1 MTIRVKIRMSKI
13 MHTLIKV
20 GRRMYA
26 NCRLLHTLLSAKQ
39 IDTLKK
45 LMEINNC
52 SQKHTENSRKKVHE
66 SYQKNQKNFLK
77 FKKHSGK
84 NECTCQNTYV
94 QNHAY
99 VHQLSN
105 PAYLIISKANR
116 YFKEINEN
124 KCLKVKSVKIQSY
137 FWSVFSCIWTFP
149 VFWSVF
155 SCIHI
160 SLIFPYFLR
169 IQSEYKK
176 IRTRNNSVFG
186 QFSHI
191 AN

>member
-1 MTIRVKIRMSKI
+1 MSIRVKIRMSKI
-13 MHTLIKV
+13 MHTPIKV
-20 GRRMYA
+20 GRRTYA
-26 NCRLLHTLLSAKQ
+26 NCRILHSLLSAKQ

-52 SQKHTENSRKKVHE
+52 SQKHTVNVWKKVHE
-66 SYQKNQKNFLK
+66 RYQKNQKNFQK

-84 NECTCQNTYV
+84 NEHTCQNTYV

-99 VHQLSN
+99 VHQLAN

-116 YFKEINEN
+116 YFKEINGN
-124 KCLKVKSVKIQSY
+124 KYLKVKSVKIQSY

-160 SLIFPYFLR
+160 SRIFPYFLR
-169 IQSEYKK
+169 IQSEYRK

-186 QFSHI
+186 YFLHI